1 MSSALPAPSVQAKGI
16 KMLFVSVLCL
26 GLSWPAMK
34 LGLDSVSAYWMVAL
48 RLLFALPVIAL
59 FVFITKKRLPTFSR
73 TDRAVIFTVAVVQFI
88 GSMGLI
94 TVCLQ
99 YIPAGTASILI
110 YTTPLWMLVIDTLW
124 YRQRPTAKRLLLTST
139 STLGVAMILFASGQ
153 PGAWLPLFGMLLASG
168 LWAVS
173 IRRVSFHKWHGSVID
188 AVFWQFALA
197 GVVML
202 AVACVIE
209 GVPNFSEYGWRGWL
223 SLSYIG
229 PVATGLGFGLM
240 VSAGPKLPP
249 ERIVLISTLTPIIG
263 YVSSVILL
271 GETLLP
277 MVIVGTTVM
286 LCALTLNALPKSA
299 LKKLISKVPGQTK

>member
-1 MSSALPAPSVQAKGI
+1 
-16 KMLFVSVLCL
+16 
-26 GLSWPAMK
+26 
-34 LGLDSVSAYWMVAL
+34 
-48 RLLFALPVIAL
+48 
-59 FVFITKKRLPTFSR
+59 
-73 TDRAVIFTVAVVQFI
+73 
-88 GSMGLI
+88 MGLI

-229 PVATGLGFGLM
+229 PIATGLGFGLM

-277 MVIVGTTVM
+277 MVIVGATVM

>member
-73 TDRAVIFTVAVVQFI
+73 PDRAVIFTVAVVQFI

-173 IRRVSFHKWHGSVID
+173 IR
-188 AVFWQFALA
+188 
-197 GVVML
+197 
-202 AVACVIE
+202 
-209 GVPNFSEYGWRGWL
+209 L
-223 SLSYIG
+223 SLIH
-229 PVATGLGFGLM
+229 
-240 VSAGPKLPP
+240 
-249 ERIVLISTLTPIIG
+249 ISEPTRP
-263 YVSSVILL
+263 Y
-271 GETLLP
+271 
-277 MVIVGTTVM
+277 
-286 LCALTLNALPKSA
+286 
-299 LKKLISKVPGQTK
+299 

>member
-1 MSSALPAPSVQAKGI
+1 MSSVLPAPSVQAKGVR
-16 KMLFVSVLCL
+16 MLFASVICL
-26 GLSWPAMK
+26 GVSWPVMK
-34 LGLDSVSAYWMVAL
+34 LGLNSVTALWMVAL

-59 FVFITKKRLPTFSR
+59 FVFITKKRLPRFSR
-73 TDRAVIFTVAVVQFI
+73 PDRGLIFTVALAQFI
-88 GSMGLI
+88 CSMGLI

-99 YIPAGTASILI
+99 FIPAGTASILI

-124 YRQRPTAKRLLLTST
+124 YRQRPTVKRLLLTGI

-153 PGAWLPLFGMLLASG
+153 PGVWLPLFGMLLASG
-168 LWAVS
+168 LWALS
-173 IRRVSFHKWHGSVID
+173 IRRVSFHQWHGSVID

-197 GVVML
+197 SVVML
-202 AVACVIE
+202 MFALLIE
-209 GVPNFSEYGWRGWL
+209 GVPSFSAYGWRGWL

-229 PVATGLGFGLM
+229 PIATGLGFGLM
-240 VSAGPKLPP
+240 VSAGPKLAP

-277 MVIVGTTVM
+277 MVVLGATVM
-286 LCALTLNALPKSA
+286 LVALTLNALPKSA
-299 LKKLISKVPGQTK
+299 LKKLMKRASI